1 MKWIKLAAMN
11 EDFTNDLDACLEVLR
26 NGGII
31 LYPTDTVW
39 GLGCDA
45 TNAEA
50 VEKIINLKH
59 RPANKSFV
67 TLLAEER
74 DLIQYVAAP
83 DLSIFDYLEKQERP
97 TTIIYDHALGLADNV
112 VAENGSVAIRICKD
126 EFCKKIIK
134 RLRRPIVS
142 TSANLSGEPSPAIF
156 SEINPVIVDGVD
168 YAVQYRRNDI
178 SRTPPSKIIQWENGE
193 VKVLRE

>member
-1 MKWIKLAAMN
+1 MN
-11 EDFTNDLDACLEVLR
+11 EDFTVDLDACLDVLKK
-26 NGGII
+26 GGII

-50 VEKIINLKH
+50 VEKIINLKR

-67 TLLAEER
+67 TLLADER

-83 DLSIFDYLEKQERP
+83 DLSVFDYLEQQDRP

-112 VAENGSVAIRICKD
+112 VADNGSVAIRICKD

-134 RLRRPIVS
+134 RLRKPIVS
-142 TSANLSGEPSPAIF
+142 TSANLSGEPAPSIF
-156 SEINPVIVDGVD
+156 SEVDPVVVAGVD
-168 YAVQYRRNDI
+168 YAVQYRREDE
-178 SRTPPSKIIQWENGE
+178 SRSKPSKIIKWENGQ
-193 VKVLRE
+193 VTVIRE

>member
-1 MKWIKLAAMN
+1 MN
-11 EDFTNDLDACLEVLR
+11 DDFTVDLEACLDVLKR
-26 NGGII
+26 GGII

-50 VEKIINLKH
+50 VEKIINLKR
-59 RPANKSFV
+59 RPAHKSFV

-74 DLIQYVAAP
+74 DLIDYVAAP
-83 DLSIFDYLEKQERP
+83 DLSVFDYLEKQDRP
-97 TTIIYDHALGLADNV
+97 TTIIYDHALGLAENV
-112 VAENGSVAIRICKD
+112 MAEDGSIAIRICKD

-142 TSANLSGEPSPAIF
+142 TSANLSGVPTPSIF
-156 SEINPVIVDGVD
+156 SEIDPIIVRGVD
-168 YAVQYRRNDI
+168 YAVQYRRQDV
-178 SRTPPSKIIQWENGE
+178 SRSAPSKIIRWENGK
-193 VKVLRE
+193 VTVLRD

>member
-1 MKWIKLAAMN
+1 MN
-11 EDFTNDLDACLEVLR
+11 EDFTADLDACLDVLKK
-26 NGGII
+26 GGII

-67 TLLAEER
+67 TLLADER

-83 DLSIFDYLEKQERP
+83 DLSVFDYLEKQDRP
-97 TTIIYDHALGLADNV
+97 TTIIYDHALVLADNV
-112 VAENGSVAIRICKD
+112 VSENGSVAIRICKD

-134 RLRRPIVS
+134 RLHKPIVS
-142 TSANLSGEPSPAIF
+142 TSANISGEPAPAIF
-156 SEINPVIVDGVD
+156 SEINSLIVDGVD
-168 YAVQYRRNDI
+168 HAVQYRRTDE
-178 SRTPPSKIIQWENGE
+178 SRSKPSKIIKWENGE
-193 VKVLRE
+193 VTVIRE